1 MQIFREIIA
10 KNIGMRFLYDSIE
23 MNSSLGRV
31 LLLNSP
37 FEKDIDKLTCEFE
50 NIEIL
55 VELLKNESYSLN
67 FNKIKHE
74 LFQIHNILNTLA
86 RLEDGAVL
94 DDIELFEVKKTALSL
109 QQIRAQWEHLPLND
123 QFYFLDMS
131 EIISLLD
138 PEGNRLPHFYI
149 YTCYDSRLAH
159 LRAVLESAQTEE
171 ERINAQLNCVAVED
185 EVRKK
190 LSEQLIRYARSL
202 RGNLELSAYLDL
214 LIAKAELAIR
224 WNCTRPIIS
233 ESQLSFVGLE
243 NPLVKDRLVKA
254 GKSFQPIDIELKQ
267 QPVLITGSNMSGKT
281 VFLKSVALA
290 QLMFQYGFFVPAQNA
305 EMALVDEVLTS
316 IGDQQSEVS
325 GLSSYC
331 VEILTINHIIK
342 EAKSGKKLLVL
353 VDELART
360 TNPSEGKALVAAF
373 VRLLSDYHLFTIVTT
388 HYDIHEVNCRR
399 LRVKGLDVSRIRE
412 KLTPYNI
419 NMYMDYALEET
430 DEVTVPTEA
439 LNIAKIFRVD
449 EEFLQIAS
457 SLYAISDSLKSPQ

>member
-23 MNSSLGRV
+23 MNSSLGRE

-37 FEKDIDKLTCEFE
+37 FEKDTDKLFCEFE

-55 VELLKNESYSLN
+55 VELLKTESYSPI

-74 LFQIHNILNTLA
+74 LFQIHNILNTLI

-109 QQIRAQWEHLPLND
+109 QQIRAQLEHLPLND
-123 QFYFLDMS
+123 YFYFLDMS

-138 PEGNRLPHFYI
+138 PERNGLPHFYI
-149 YTCYDSRLAH
+149 YTCYDPRLAH
-159 LRAVLESAQTEE
+159 LRSVLESAQTEE
-171 ERINAQLNCVAVED
+171 ERISAQLNCVAVED
-185 EVRKK
+185 EVRKT
-190 LSEQLIRYARSL
+190 LSEQLLRYARSL